1 LEDLRKIFYG
11 NGSERERQRDR
22 ETQRKRN
29 LISGSV
35 LIYCSQESGQSTHA
49 FARYSGV
56 NYTQTMHP
64 RLNSIF
70 RTKVKKSN
78 YAGDLKKEPYKSR
91 DFFFLKG

>member
-22 ETQRKRN
+22 ETQRKPDRKRN

-35 LIYCSQESGQSTHA
+35 LIYCSQESGQRTHA

-56 NYTQTMHP
+56 NYTQTMHL
-64 RLNSIF
+64 RLNSIV
-70 RTKVKKSN
+70 RTKVK
-78 YAGDLKKEPYKSR
+78 
-91 DFFFLKG
+91 